1 MQYTNTRRGF
11 TLLEILVV
19 VLIIGILAAVALPQ
33 YQRAK
38 WKTAFNITAATTRKI
53 YEAQRLY
60 FLEKGSYASSLTE
73 LPIEIPGTQL
83 VAGQR
88 ISCSA
93 HYYGPSCF
101 LWKGNNPFN
110 PQQLV
115 WIVYSFSDNQ
125 KGRLS
130 CAVYPIAN
138 QEIFKSFCSEL
149 TGDPTGTDVG
159 YAWAYRGPIPNY

>member
-1 MQYTNTRRGF
+1 MQHLNTRRGF

-19 VLIIGILAAVALPQ
+19 LLIIGILAAVALPQ

-60 FLEKGSYASSLTE
+60 YLEKGVYANSLDE

-83 VAGQR
+83 VAGQS

-93 HYYGPSCF
+93 NYYGPSCF
-101 LWKGNNPFN
+101 LSKGNNA
-110 PQQLV
+110 LV
-115 WIVYSFSDNQ
+115 WIVYSFSDNN

-138 QEIFKSFCSEL
+138 QKIFKSFCSEL

-159 YAWAYRGPIPNY
+159 YAWAYRGPIPSY